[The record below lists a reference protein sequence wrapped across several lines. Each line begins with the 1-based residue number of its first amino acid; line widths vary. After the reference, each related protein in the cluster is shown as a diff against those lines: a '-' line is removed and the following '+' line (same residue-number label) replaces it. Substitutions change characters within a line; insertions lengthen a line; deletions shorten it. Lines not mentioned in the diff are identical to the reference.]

1 MNYQYNNIFIRNRG
15 NIQNPYNIYQ
25 NQYNQRFNYNY
36 NKNYN
41 QYPNYQ
47 NQNYRSNDYNN
58 NSFLKSYYSPQLT
71 VRSLSSNYERQNQN
85 NYYNNKPNNN
95 YKNLQKTKLQNLT
108 LYNFQNKNNGNT
120 FVNSSYNI
128 VNSYST
134 NNIYQRNPLN
144 YFNNIT
150 YQKPYNNQYKKNINL
165 DDKNSQIYNNIYS
178 KEKISIDHLSE
189 YYERNCS
196 AVKEYSYKEVQNSQF
211 RNYMEDKGKSIDF
224 YNNNPYS
231 ALFCLFD
238 GHGGKQV
245 SSYLQ
250 LNFPIF
256 FKKILNNINEI
267 TIRNLFI
274 EIDEKIK
281 EHNYYNVGSTAN
293 IIYITK
299 ENNKRILYGANVGDT
314 RSILISNNEVKR
326 LSYDDRASD
335 INEYNRIINNGG
347 IVFRGRVYGTLMLSR
362 AFGDWELKNYGVICH
377 PHFCK
382 VELNNYD
389 KYIVIASDGI
399 WDVLND
405 KDLYNFNC
413 NVSNS
418 KDFCDLI
425 IQESL
430 KRGSTD
436 NLSCFVIKV

>member
-150 YQKPYNNQYKKNINL
+150 YQKPYNNQYNKNINL

-314 RSILISNNEVKR
+314 RSILISNNEGR
-326 LSYDDRASD
+326 L
-335 INEYNRIINNGG
+335 G
-347 IVFRGRVYGTLMLSR
+347 IKKLWCYLSSS
-362 AFGDWELKNYGVICH
+362 FL
-377 PHFCK
+377 
-382 VELNNYD
+382 
-389 KYIVIASDGI
+389 
-399 WDVLND
+399 
-405 KDLYNFNC
+405 
-413 NVSNS
+413 
-418 KDFCDLI
+418 
-425 IQESL
+425 
-430 KRGSTD
+430 
-436 NLSCFVIKV
+436 

>member
-1 MNYQYNNIFIRNRG
+1 
-15 NIQNPYNIYQ
+15 
-25 NQYNQRFNYNY
+25 
-36 NKNYN
+36 
-41 QYPNYQ
+41 
-47 NQNYRSNDYNN
+47 
-58 NSFLKSYYSPQLT
+58 
-71 VRSLSSNYERQNQN
+71 
-85 NYYNNKPNNN
+85 
-95 YKNLQKTKLQNLT
+95 
-108 LYNFQNKNNGNT
+108 
-120 FVNSSYNI
+120 
-128 VNSYST
+128 
-134 NNIYQRNPLN
+134 
-144 YFNNIT
+144 
-150 YQKPYNNQYKKNINL
+150 
-165 DDKNSQIYNNIYS
+165 
-178 KEKISIDHLSE
+178 
-189 YYERNCS
+189 
-196 AVKEYSYKEVQNSQF
+196 
-211 RNYMEDKGKSIDF
+211 MEDKGKSIDF

-267 TIRNLFI
+267 SIRNLFI

-382 VELNNYD
+382 VELNNCD
-389 KYIVIASDGI
+389 KYIIIASDGI